1 MVDRREQRRGQRTW
15 EAATPGEWAE
25 FVAKQP
31 RAHITQLMEW
41 GALKHRFDWDACD
54 FAVGDSDGM
63 RASALALVKD
73 LPLRLGKMAYVPMGP
88 YAQSEM
94 DYAAL
99 WRDIRKET
107 GAAFLKVEPGH
118 LAPGEELGLRSMGF
132 RPSPQTIQP
141 PRSIIIDIRGSED
154 GILANMNQGTR
165 RKIRKSLASD
175 LRIRTGMRRD
185 LPAFCQLM
193 QATGDRNSFGV
204 HSAAYYEMVFD
215 LFMPRYGTLLLAEL
229 AGELL
234 AGVMVFAL
242 GGTAWY
248 LYGASSRAHSQVQAS
263 YGAQWAAI
271 GWAKE
276 RNCHSYDM
284 WGVPDHDEATLEA
297 GFRERRDGLW
307 GVYGFKRGWGG
318 ELRRTMGAWDLP
330 FSRPVYAAYRAAL
343 RARQI
348 GLFSP

>member
-1 MVDRREQRRGQRTW
+1 MVDRRKKRRRQRTL
-15 EAATPGEWAE
+15 EDFTPGEWAK

-31 RAHITQLMEW
+31 RAHILQLMEW
-41 GALKHRFDWDACD
+41 GRLKDRFDWDAYEIA
-54 FAVGDSDGM
+54 FADLDGM
-63 RASALALVKD
+63 RASALTLVKD

-88 YAQSEM
+88 YAEFAMAYQ
-94 DYAAL
+94 AL
-99 WRDIRKET
+99 WLEIGRET

-118 LAPGEELGLRSMGF
+118 LAPDEELDLRSMGF

-141 PRSIIIDIRGSED
+141 PRTIIIDIRRSKDE
-154 GILANMNQGTR
+154 ILAGMNQSTR

-175 LRIRTGMRRD
+175 LRIRTGKRHD
-185 LPAFCQLM
+185 LRAFCQLM
-193 QATGDRNSFGV
+193 QETGDRNSFGV
-204 HSAAYYEMVFD
+204 HSADYYEMVFD
-215 LFMPRYGTLLLAEL
+215 QFMPRYGTLLLAEL

-248 LYGASSRAHSQVQAS
+248 LYGASSRARRQVHAS
-263 YGAQWAAI
+263 YGLQWAAI
-271 GWAKE
+271 GWAKK
-276 RNCHSYDM
+276 RRCHSYDL
-284 WGVPDHDEATLEA
+284 WGVPDHDKATLEA
-297 GFRERRDGLW
+297 QFRDRRDGMW

-318 ELRRTMGAWDLP
+318 EVRRTLGAWDLP
-330 FSRPVYAAYRAAL
+330 FRRPVYAAYRAAL

>member
-1 MVDRREQRRGQRTW
+1 MADRRNERRRQRTL
-15 EAATPGEWAE
+15 EDITPGEWAE
-25 FVAKQP
+25 FVTRQP
-31 RAHITQLMEW
+31 RAHILQLMEW
-41 GALKHRFDWDACD
+41 GRLKDRFDWDACD
-54 FAVGDSDGM
+54 IAVADMRGI
-63 RASALALVKD
+63 RASALTLVKD

-88 YAQSEM
+88 YAEHGTT
-94 DYAAL
+94 YEAL
-99 WRDIRKET
+99 WCDIGKET
-107 GAAFLKVEPGH
+107 GAAFLKIEPGH
-118 LAPGEELGLRSMGF
+118 LAPGEELDLRSMGF

-141 PRSIIIDIRGSED
+141 PRTIIIDIRKGQDE
-154 GILANMNQGTR
+154 ILAGMNQSTR

-175 LRIRTGMRRD
+175 LRIRTGERRD
-185 LPAFCQLM
+185 LRAFCQLM
-193 QATGDRNSFGV
+193 QQTGDRNSFGV
-204 HSAAYYEMVFD
+204 HSADYYEMVFN

-248 LYGASSRAHSQVQAS
+248 LYGASSRAHRQVHAS
-263 YGAQWAAI
+263 YGLQWAAI

-276 RNCHSYDM
+276 RRCHSYDM
-284 WGVPDHDEATLEA
+284 WGIPDYDEAILEA
-297 GFRERRDGLW
+297 QFRDRRDDLW

-318 ELRRTMGAWDLP
+318 EVRRTMGAWDLP

-343 RARQI
+343 RARKI